1 MMPGLKREAS
11 VSKLQVPFWSQL
23 SSGSQGLYR
32 PLPPA
37 VSLVLC
43 LQVIVMSGHETI
55 RVLEVGVDAQFPA
68 EEEGKGLEGVATKG
82 SQSRG
87 PAKASEPAGEAGPD
101 NPDSPAEATGKSLP
115 GIPPSPAPAVA
126 TFSQAPSQPQA
137 SQTLTPLAVQAA
149 PQVFTQENLATVL
162 TGVVV
167 PAGAV
172 TQPLLI
178 PISIAGQVAGQ
189 QGLAVWTIPTAT
201 VAALPGLTAAS
212 PTGAVFKP
220 PLAGLQAAAVLNT
233 ALPAPVQAAPPVQA
247 SSPAQPRPPA
257 QPQTLF
263 QTQPLLQTTP
273 AILPQPTA
281 ATATAPTPKPV
292 DTPSQITVQPAG
304 FAFSPGIVSRCPHP
318 GLTRDGLNLGP
329 RVELTLPTGEEGG
342 GGPAPSIQL
351 FSNMSAEVFS
361 EAPSEA
367 FSLQL
372 PAHPSQTRADDLCQ
386 EGWANS
392 PEPEPLDQPWRISA
406 ASLGGQ
412 TQILGSLT
420 TTPVIANAI
429 PSMPGI
435 SSQILTN
442 AQGQASGHSKG
453 RGMGAVEKLAR
464 GQDLGTA
471 LTLGVLPVSSQV
483 IGTLPWV
490 VNSASVAAP
499 APAQSLQVQ
508 AVTPQLL
515 LNAQGQVIATLAS
528 SPLPPPVAVRK
539 PSTPETPAKSEVQPI
554 QPTPAVPQPAV
565 VIASPAPAAKPSA
578 SAPIPITCSETPTVS
593 QLVSS
598 KWLLEKVVEKGR
610 GIYLDVLTS
619 LDAVLLNKLGDGSDE
634 EPHTPSLDEDGIN
647 LEEIREF
654 AKNFKIRRLS
664 LGLTQTQV
672 GQALTATEGPA
683 YSQSAICRF
692 EKLDIT
698 PKSAQKLK
706 PVLEK
711 WLNEAELRN
720 QEGQQNL
727 MEFVGGEPSKKRK
740 RRTSFTPQAI
750 EALNAYFEK
759 NPLPTGQEITEIAK
773 ELNYDREVV
782 RVWFCNRRQT
792 LKNTSKLNVFQIP

>member
-1 MMPGLKREAS
+1 MDPGAGS
-11 VSKLQVPFWSQL
+11 D
-23 SSGSQGLYR
+23 SSLT
-32 PLPPA
+32 
-37 VSLVLC
+37 VNE
-43 LQVIVMSGHETI
+43 QVIVMSGHETI
-55 RVLEVGVDAQFPA
+55 RVLEVGVDAQLPA
-68 EEEGKGLEGVATKG
+68 EEESKGLESVAAGG
-82 SQSRG
+82 SQSGGPVEASG
-87 PAKASEPAGEAGPD
+87 PADEAGSCDPD
-101 NPDSPAEATGKSLP
+101 HSAEATVKSLP
-115 GIPPSPAPAVA
+115 GIPPSPAPAIA
-126 TFSQAPSQPQA
+126 TFNQAPSQPQA

-149 PQVFTQENLATVL
+149 PQVLTQESLATVL
-162 TGVVV
+162 TGVMV
-167 PAGAV
+167 PAGTV

-178 PISIAGQVAGQ
+178 PIGITGQVAGQ

-212 PTGAVFKP
+212 PTGGTFKP

-233 ALPAPVQAAPPVQA
+233 ALPTPVQAAPPIQA

-257 QPQTLF
+257 QPQPLF

-281 ATATAPTPKPV
+281 ATVAAPTPKTV
-292 DTPSQITVQPAG
+292 DATPQITVQPAG
-304 FAFSPGIVSRCPHP
+304 FAFSPGI
-318 GLTRDGLNLGP
+318 
-329 RVELTLPTGEEGG
+329 
-342 GGPAPSIQL
+342 
-351 FSNMSAEVFS
+351 
-361 EAPSEA
+361 
-367 FSLQL
+367 
-372 PAHPSQTRADDLCQ
+372 
-386 EGWANS
+386 
-392 PEPEPLDQPWRISA
+392 ISA

-420 TTPVIANAI
+420 TAPVITNTI

-435 SSQILTN
+435 GSQILTN
-442 AQGQASGHSKG
+442 AQGQ
-453 RGMGAVEKLAR
+453 
-464 GQDLGTA
+464 
-471 LTLGVLPVSSQV
+471 V
-483 IGTLPWV
+483 IGALPWV
-490 VNSASVAAP
+490 VNSASVATP

-528 SPLPPPVAVRK
+528 SPVPQPVAVRK
-539 PSTPETPAKSEVQPI
+539 PNTPESPAKSEVQPI
-554 QPTPAVPQPAV
+554 QPTQAVPQPAV
-565 VIASPAPAAKPSA
+565 ILSSPTPALKPSA
-578 SAPIPITCSETPTVS
+578 AAPIPITCSETPTVS
-593 QLVSS
+593 QLVS
-598 KWLLEKVVEKGR
+598 K
-610 GIYLDVLTS
+610 
-619 LDAVLLNKLGDGSDE
+619 
-634 EPHTPSLDEDGIN
+634 PHTPSLDEDGIN

-654 AKNFKIRRLS
+654 AKNFKIRWLS

-711 WLNEAELRN
+711 WLMEAELRN

>member
-1 MMPGLKREAS
+1 MDPGAG
-11 VSKLQVPFWSQL
+11 PD
-23 SSGSQGLYR
+23 SSLT
-32 PLPPA
+32 
-37 VSLVLC
+37 VNE
-43 LQVIVMSGHETI
+43 QVIVMSGHETI
-55 RVLEVGVDAQFPA
+55 RVLEVGVDAQIPA
-68 EEEGKGLEGVATKG
+68 EEEGKALEAVATEG
-82 SQSRG
+82 SQSGG
-87 PAKASEPAGEAGPD
+87 PAEAGEAAGEAGPD
-101 NPDSPAEATGKSLP
+101 NPDSSVEATVKSLP
-115 GIPPSPAPAVA
+115 GMPSSPAPAVA
-126 TFSQAPSQPQA
+126 TFSQAPCQPQA

-149 PQVFTQENLATVL
+149 P
-162 TGVVV
+162 
-167 PAGAV
+167 
-172 TQPLLI
+172 
-178 PISIAGQVAGQ
+178 QVAGQ

-212 PTGAVFKP
+212 PTGGIFKP

-233 ALPAPVQAAPPVQA
+233 ALPAPVQAAPLAQP

-263 QTQPLLQTTP
+263 QPQPLLQTTP

-281 ATATAPTPKPV
+281 ATATAPTPKSV
-292 DTPSQITVQPAG
+292 DTPTQITVQPAG
-304 FAFSPGIVSRCPHP
+304 FAFSPGI
-318 GLTRDGLNLGP
+318 
-329 RVELTLPTGEEGG
+329 
-342 GGPAPSIQL
+342 
-351 FSNMSAEVFS
+351 
-361 EAPSEA
+361 
-367 FSLQL
+367 
-372 PAHPSQTRADDLCQ
+372 
-386 EGWANS
+386 
-392 PEPEPLDQPWRISA
+392 ISA

-442 AQGQASGHSKG
+442 AQGQASG
-453 RGMGAVEKLAR
+453 
-464 GQDLGTA
+464 Q
-471 LTLGVLPVSSQV
+471 SQV

-539 PSTPETPAKSEVQPI
+539 PSTPESPAKSEVQPI
-554 QPTPAVPQPAV
+554 QPTPAMPQPAV
-565 VIASPAPAAKPSA
+565 VIASPAPAAKPAA

-593 QLVSS
+593 QLVS
-598 KWLLEKVVEKGR
+598 K
-610 GIYLDVLTS
+610 
-619 LDAVLLNKLGDGSDE
+619 
-634 EPHTPSLDEDGIN
+634 PHTPSLDEDGIN

-711 WLNEAELRN
+711 WLHEAELRN

>member
-1 MMPGLKREAS
+1 MDPGAGS
-11 VSKLQVPFWSQL
+11 D
-23 SSGSQGLYR
+23 SSLT
-32 PLPPA
+32 
-37 VSLVLC
+37 VNE
-43 LQVIVMSGHETI
+43 QVIVMSGHETI
-55 RVLEVGVDAQFPA
+55 RVLEVGVDAQLPA
-68 EEEGKGLEGVATKG
+68 EEESKGLESVAAGG
-82 SQSRG
+82 SQSGG
-87 PAKASEPAGEAGPD
+87 PVEASG
-101 NPDSPAEATGKSLP
+101 PAEAGSCDPDHSAEATVAARSPSESCPSDCHLQ
-115 GIPPSPAPAVA
+115 PSPEPASGI
-126 TFSQAPSQPQA
+126 TDPD
-137 SQTLTPLAVQAA
+137 AA
-149 PQVFTQENLATVL
+149 GCTSCP
-162 TGVVV
+162 
-167 PAGAV
+167 P
-172 TQPLLI
+172 
-178 PISIAGQVAGQ
+178 GQVAGQ

-212 PTGAVFKP
+212 PTGGTFKP
-220 PLAGLQAAAVLNT
+220 PLAGLQAAVLNT
-233 ALPAPVQAAPPVQA
+233 ALPTPVQAAPPIQA

-257 QPQTLF
+257 QPQPLF

-281 ATATAPTPKPV
+281 ATVAAPTPKTV
-292 DTPSQITVQPAG
+292 DATPQITVQPAG
-304 FAFSPGIVSRCPHP
+304 FAFSPGI
-318 GLTRDGLNLGP
+318 
-329 RVELTLPTGEEGG
+329 
-342 GGPAPSIQL
+342 
-351 FSNMSAEVFS
+351 
-361 EAPSEA
+361 
-367 FSLQL
+367 
-372 PAHPSQTRADDLCQ
+372 
-386 EGWANS
+386 
-392 PEPEPLDQPWRISA
+392 ISA

-420 TTPVIANAI
+420 TAPVITNTI

-442 AQGQASGHSKG
+442 AQGQ
-453 RGMGAVEKLAR
+453 
-464 GQDLGTA
+464 
-471 LTLGVLPVSSQV
+471 V
-483 IGTLPWV
+483 IGALPWV
-490 VNSASVAAP
+490 VNSASVATP

-528 SPLPPPVAVRK
+528 SPLPQPVAVRK
-539 PSTPETPAKSEVQPI
+539 PNTPESPAKSEVQPI
-554 QPTPAVPQPAV
+554 QPTQAVPQPAV
-565 VIASPAPAAKPSA
+565 ILTSPTPALKPSA
-578 SAPIPITCSETPTVS
+578 ATPIPITCSETPTVS
-593 QLVSS
+593 QLVS
-598 KWLLEKVVEKGR
+598 K
-610 GIYLDVLTS
+610 
-619 LDAVLLNKLGDGSDE
+619 
-634 EPHTPSLDEDGIN
+634 PHTPSLDEDGIN

-711 WLNEAELRN
+711 WLMEAELRN

>member
-1 MMPGLKREAS
+1 MDPGAGS
-11 VSKLQVPFWSQL
+11 D
-23 SSGSQGLYR
+23 SSLT
-32 PLPPA
+32 
-37 VSLVLC
+37 VNE
-43 LQVIVMSGHETI
+43 QVIVMSGHETI
-55 RVLEVGVDAQFPA
+55 RVLEVGVDAQLPA
-68 EEEGKGLEGVATKG
+68 EEESKGLESVAADG

-87 PAKASEPAGEAGPD
+87 PAEAGEPAAEAGQRDPD
-101 NPDSPAEATGKSLP
+101 HSAEPTGAIL
-115 GIPPSPAPAVA
+115 
-126 TFSQAPSQPQA
+126 QHCRQ
-137 SQTLTPLAVQAA
+137 
-149 PQVFTQENLATVL
+149 
-162 TGVVV
+162 GV
-167 PAGAV
+167 
-172 TQPLLI
+172 
-178 PISIAGQVAGQ
+178 SIAGQVSGQ
-189 QGLAVWTIPTAT
+189 QGLAVWTIPTAA
-201 VAALPGLTAAS
+201 VAALPGLAAAS
-212 PTGAVFKP
+212 PTAAVFKP

-233 ALPAPVQAAPPVQA
+233 ALPTPVQAAPPVQA
-247 SSPAQPRPPA
+247 SSPTQPRPPA

-281 ATATAPTPKPV
+281 ATVTAPTPKPV
-292 DTPSQITVQPAG
+292 DTTPQITVQPAG
-304 FAFSPGIVSRCPHP
+304 FAFSPGI
-318 GLTRDGLNLGP
+318 
-329 RVELTLPTGEEGG
+329 
-342 GGPAPSIQL
+342 
-351 FSNMSAEVFS
+351 
-361 EAPSEA
+361 
-367 FSLQL
+367 
-372 PAHPSQTRADDLCQ
+372 
-386 EGWANS
+386 
-392 PEPEPLDQPWRISA
+392 ISA

-412 TQILGSLT
+412 TQILGSLAAA
-420 TTPVIANAI
+420 PVITNAI

-442 AQGQASGHSKG
+442 AQGQA
-453 RGMGAVEKLAR
+453 M
-464 GQDLGTA
+464 
-471 LTLGVLPVSSQV
+471 
-483 IGTLPWV
+483 
-490 VNSASVAAP
+490 NSASVATP

-528 SPLPPPVAVRK
+528 SPLPQPMAVRK
-539 PSTPETPAKSEVQPI
+539 PNTPESPAKSEVQPI

-565 VIASPAPAAKPSA
+565 VITSPASGVKPSA

-593 QLVSS
+593 QLVS
-598 KWLLEKVVEKGR
+598 K
-610 GIYLDVLTS
+610 
-619 LDAVLLNKLGDGSDE
+619 
-634 EPHTPSLDEDGIN
+634 PHTPSLDEDGIN